1 MELLTRNNFENWMQ
15 KVLERIEKRPGS
27 TQKQLTEN
35 DHNYLFDH
43 LPEEL
48 VSYMEEVRLGKREL

>member
-1 MELLTRNNFENWMQ
+1 MMRGKENIIVN
-15 KVLERIEKRPGS
+15 KVRKE
-27 TQKQLTEN
+27 KQLMEN